1 MKPETAVIDVLGK
14 HHIYLEH
21 YRNDGATK
29 TVILV
34 NGAFATTASFSQ
46 TVRYLRDKVNI
57 ILFDLPYA
65 GRSQEFNQTDKILTK
80 EDEVEILGHLID
92 LYQVNYLMSVSW
104 GGVSS
109 LLSLARR
116 PATIEKAIIASFSP
130 VINQAM
136 HDYMSGARDFLLSGD
151 VNSAAQLLNNTVGRH
166 LSGLVKS
173 HNFNYLS
180 ANVKGNEEQ
189 IIFHINQIFEFDKQ
203 QYMQQFGSIDVP
215 VLFLNGGLDEYT
227 TADDARLL
235 SDHIRQSEFAVV
247 ENAGHFLDLE
257 SRQLWR
263 TVSGIIR
270 EYFFD
275 AEEDQTMYKKPVYSV
290 PSFGNTLSQNLA
302 YAEAG
307 D

>member
-1 MKPETAVIDVLGK
+1 MKPETAVVDVLGK

-21 YRNDGATK
+21 YKTDESAK

-34 NGAFATTASFSQ
+34 NGAFATTASFGQ
-46 TVRYLRDKVNI
+46 TVRYLRDKVNV

-65 GRSQEFNQTDKILTK
+65 GRSQEHNTSGRILTK
-80 EDEVEILGHLID
+80 EDEVEILEHLID
-92 LYQVNYLMSVSW
+92 RYQVNYLMSVSW

-116 PATIEKAIIASFSP
+116 PPTIEKAIIASFSP
-130 VINQAM
+130 IINPAM
-136 HDYMSGARDFLLSGD
+136 HDYMSGARNFLQAGD
-151 VNSAAQLLNNTVGRH
+151 VSGAAQLLNNTVGRY

-173 HNFNYLS
+173 HNYSYLLN
-180 ANVKGNEEQ
+180 NVEGNEEQ
-189 IIFHINQIFEFDKQ
+189 IIFHINQIFEFDRQ
-203 QYMQQFGSIDVP
+203 QYMQQFASIDVP

-227 TADDARLL
+227 TAEEVRVLAE
-235 SDHIRQSEFAVV
+235 HIPQSEFTVV

-270 EYFFD
+270 EYLFD
-275 AEEDQTMYKKPVYSV
+275 AEPQMVYKKPVYGVSGFA
-290 PSFGNTLSQNLA
+290 SGLGQSLS

>member
-1 MKPETAVIDVLGK
+1 MKPETAVVDVLGK

-21 YRNDGATK
+21 YKTDESAK

-34 NGAFATTASFSQ
+34 NGAFATTASFGQ
-46 TVRYLRDKVNI
+46 TVRYLRDKVNV

-65 GRSQEFNQTDKILTK
+65 GRSHEHNTNGKILTK
-80 EDEVEILGHLID
+80 EDEVEILEHLID
-92 LYQVNYLMSVSW
+92 RYQVNYLMSVSW

-116 PATIEKAIIASFSP
+116 PPTIEKAIIASFSP
-130 VINQAM
+130 IINPAM
-136 HDYMSGARDFLLSGD
+136 HDYMTGARNFLQAGD
-151 VNSAAQLLNNTVGRH
+151 VSGAAQLLNNTVGRY

-173 HNFNYLS
+173 HNYSYLLN
-180 ANVKGNEEQ
+180 NVEGNEEQ
-189 IIFHINQIFEFDKQ
+189 IIFHINQIFEFDRQ
-203 QYMQQFGSIDVP
+203 QYMQQFASIDVP
-215 VLFLNGGLDEYT
+215 VLFLNGELDEYT
-227 TADDARLL
+227 TPEEVRVLAE
-235 SDHIRQSEFAVV
+235 HIPQSEFTVV
-247 ENAGHFLDLE
+247 EKAGHFLDLE

-270 EYFFD
+270 EYLFD
-275 AEEDQTMYKKPVYSV
+275 VEPEMIFKKPVYGVSGFA
-290 PSFGNTLSQNLA
+290 SGLGQSLS